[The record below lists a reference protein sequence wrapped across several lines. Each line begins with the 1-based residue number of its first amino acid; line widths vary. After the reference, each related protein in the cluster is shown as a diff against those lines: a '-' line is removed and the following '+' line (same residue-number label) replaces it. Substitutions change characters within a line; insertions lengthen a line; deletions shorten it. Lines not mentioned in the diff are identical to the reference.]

1 METSTIRRWLAGLS
15 ALAVLATL
23 AACSVSPPKSL
34 EESANGLPEAI
45 EQARE
50 ANKTAKSDYAEQ
62 LEQPEYSF
70 MLDYSEEEQHA
81 DYFGRASNTLDEAQG
96 IYDDTIKPL
105 LDDYEETKQGDLED
119 AVESAAALV
128 EEAKVY
134 TADPA
139 LWADKVVTTKADPDG
154 TVASAASTLEDLNAA
169 YTPLEADVAVAK
181 ETYSNNAAAID
192 EKFQPFVD
200 WHSGATEANE
210 QLASEAGN
218 GSPNYAVMTTHA
230 TTVATSASAFHEKTP
245 ELEAQLADLD
255 VRETHTL
262 VDIQVIS
269 LIYIWRTSWCE
280 SCEYSSE
287 NDYSYDPVEI
297 SDQEVVEHFAQFG
310 PDDVLARD
318 SDGWLSDGF
327 ETDKVDKK
335 QWDKLGID
343 PRNPEWESGD
353 GNAEFY
359 LDEIEDIYCNKMY
372 VLRNGQ
378 PDTSDRPNPED
389 NYCSKLDT
397 SEDLAN
403 GIYWIEVDELD
414 AESIG
419 MDVFVKDYGQFA
431 DQALMEA
438 TPPGMLYVD
447 DSSTGAW
454 ATDANGNEYWQF
466 NDAATW
472 FLFGMLIG
480 GTDPWHYR
488 SEYNTWNSDYR
499 YQNKPYYAG
508 RENEPRYGMYAP
520 LVSSRFADS
529 YYYSN
534 NVYGTSV
541 RGAGPWSRGGG
552 PGGGGK

>member
-1 METSTIRRWLAGLS
+1 
-15 ALAVLATL
+15 
-23 AACSVSPPKSL
+23 
-34 EESANGLPEAI
+34 LPDAI

-81 DYFGRASNTLDEAQG
+81 NYFGRASNTLDEAQG

-139 LWADKVVTTKADPDG
+139 LWADKVVATKADPDG

-169 YTPLEADVAVAK
+169 YTPLEADVATAR
-181 ETYSNNAAAID
+181 ETYSDNAAAID

-200 WHSGATEANE
+200 WHSGAIEANE
-210 QLASEAGN
+210 RLASEAGN
-218 GSPNYAVMTTHA
+218 SSPNYAVMTTYA
-230 TTVATSASAFHEKTP
+230 TTVATSASAFHEKSP

-262 VDIQVIS
+262 VDIQVFS
-269 LIYIWRTSWCE
+269 LIYIWRTTWCE

-327 ETDKVDKK
+327 ETDKVDKR

-372 VLRNGQ
+372 VLKNGQ

-447 DSSTGAW
+447 YPSTGAW

-488 SEYNTWNSDYR
+488 SEYNAWNSDYR

-520 LVSSRFADS
+520 LVSSRFSGSS
-529 YYYSN
+529 YYSYG
-534 NVYGTSV
+534 VYGTSV

>member
-1 METSTIRRWLAGLS
+1 
-15 ALAVLATL
+15 
-23 AACSVSPPKSL
+23 
-34 EESANGLPEAI
+34 LPEAI

-50 ANKTAKSDYAEQ
+50 ANKTAKSDYAEL
-62 LEQPEYSF
+62 LEQNEYSF

-105 LDDYEETKQGDLED
+105 LDNYEETKQGDLED

-139 LWADKVVTTKADPDG
+139 LWADKVVATKADPDG

-181 ETYSNNAAAID
+181 ETYSDNAAAID

-218 GSPNYAVMTTHA
+218 GSPNYALMTTHA

-297 SDQEVVEHFAQFG
+297 SDQELVDRLAQFS

-318 SDGWLSDGF
+318 SDGWLSSGF
-327 ETDKVDKK
+327 ETDKIDKDD
-335 QWDKLGID
+335 WEALGID
-343 PRNPEWESGD
+343 TRSPKWDDSD
-353 GNAEFY
+353 SNAEFY
-359 LDEIEDIYCNKMY
+359 LDEIEDIYCHQVY
-372 VLRNGQ
+372 VVRDGVVDMSGM
-378 PDTSDRPNPED
+378 PAAED
-389 NYCSKLDT
+389 NYCDKLNTDA
-397 SEDLAN
+397 EDLAE
-403 GIYWIEVDELD
+403 GKYWIEVDELN
-414 AESIG
+414 AELIG
-419 MDVFVKDYGQFA
+419 MDTFSKAKGQFA
-431 DQALMEA
+431 DQANTEGS
-438 TPPGMLYVD
+438 PPGMAYVGD
-447 DSSTGAW
+447 TSTGAW
-454 ATDANGNEYWQF
+454 ATDSYGNEYWQF